1 MKPKGKKF
9 KFCNENY
16 TYFLVTQDK
25 DKNKVRGIENLYNI
39 DVMCINCNEMINVDL
54 VGTLKP

>member
-1 MKPKGKKF
+1 MKIIPI
-9 KFCNENY
+9 
-16 TYFLVTQDK
+16 LVTQDK